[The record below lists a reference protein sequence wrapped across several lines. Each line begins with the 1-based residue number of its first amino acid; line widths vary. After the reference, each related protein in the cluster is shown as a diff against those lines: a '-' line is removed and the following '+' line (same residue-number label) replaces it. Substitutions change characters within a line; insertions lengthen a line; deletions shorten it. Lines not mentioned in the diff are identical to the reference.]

1 MSRIKISCNFRIG
14 FERFQEISELKKLAL
29 EAFRSIL
36 LRSLSI
42 IDHKPTDGITK
53 SNTIIENFAKTNPA
67 RNRRISVPP
76 QGGLFHWNISYR
88 VLGYRVGGQRFS

>member
-1 MSRIKISCNFRIG
+1 M
-14 FERFQEISELKKLAL
+14 KKLAL
-29 EAFRSIL
+29 EAFRSISF
-36 LRSLSI
+36 RSLSI
-42 IDHKPTDGITK
+42 TDHKPTDGITK

-88 VLGYRVGGQRFS
+88 VLGYRVGGVGVSDFPNRLSDFEPILVA